1 MEDERNE
8 IRKRY
13 YNPLPW
19 WAFVPQIVISLIAI
33 IISICAWKEWGR
45 MKEPFHKRF
54 WWIPLVTSSI
64 SLIISGTT
72 IVLKILK

>member
-33 IISICAWKEWGR
+33 IISICA
-45 MKEPFHKRF
+45 
-54 WWIPLVTSSI
+54 
-64 SLIISGTT
+64 
-72 IVLKILK
+72 